1 MDPVAII
8 STVGATSQIVQ
19 SVSTTLYSF
28 ISSVKVVDQSLEALH
43 VEVNGLHG
51 VLDTIENTLK
61 TSVIAQAKE
70 AAALADGI
78 WASIDHAI
86 EDCQRTVTVLQNI
99 VQSLGNSP
107 STSYK
112 KVVKQIQLNLNAEDI
127 RNVKARVQTHS
138 FILQLTL
145 QMAVLYSN
153 LNQKIL
159 FLR

>member
-8 STVGATSQIVQ
+8 STIGATSHIVQ

-28 ISSVKVVDQSLEALH
+28 ISSAKVVDQSLEALH

-51 VLDTIENTLK
+51 VLAIIEKTLK

-86 EDCQRTVTVLQNI
+86 EDCQRTVTALQSI
-99 VQSLGNSP
+99 VQGLGSSP
-107 STSYK
+107 SASYK
-112 KVVKQIQLNLNAEDI
+112 KVIKQIQLNLNTEDI
-127 RNVKARVQTHS
+127 RNVKVRVQTHS
-138 FILQLTL
+138 SILQLTL
-145 QMAVLYSN
+145 QMAVLY
-153 LNQKIL
+153 
-159 FLR
+159 